1 MLCMPNYRRL
11 FVPGGTWFFTV
22 NLLERQGNDLL
33 LREIATLRQVVR
45 RVKARYPFEI
55 NAWVVLP
62 EHLHAVLTL
71 PPGDSNFSLR
81 WHLIKSGF
89 SRALPKIEHISSI
102 RQAAGERGIWQRH
115 YWEHCIRD
123 VVDYQ
128 RHVDYVHVN
137 PLKHGWV
144 NRVCDWPYSTFHREV
159 AAGIY
164 PIDWCGDS
172 SIIVCGE

>member
-1 MLCMPNYRRL
+1 MPNYRRT

-22 NLLERQGNDLL
+22 NLLERQDNNLL
-33 LREIATLRQVVR
+33 LREIATLRQVVQ

-71 PPGDSNFSLR
+71 PPGDSDFSLR
-81 WHLIKSGF
+81 WRLIKSGF
-89 SRALPKIEHISSI
+89 SRALPKMEYISPI

-123 VVDYQ
+123 EVDYQ

-137 PLKHGWV
+137 PLRHGWV

-164 PIDWCGDS
+164 PVDWCGDS
-172 SIIVCGE
+172 SMVLGRYE